1 MVAGKADTG
10 SMGDFPLLLNA
21 ARGTQLHAP
30 TRLASVTGYNL
41 HGALNALVTKPGSA
55 LPSSADL
62 RGKTVSR
69 SVGSSSDGTLVRAL
83 QRAGIDPERGIRKLN
98 QQSAVGASA
107 LQSGSADALSQFV
120 AWPGLLAFQSKAQAF
135 YDGGALGLPTF
146 HGVTVR
152 DAFAGQRPDAVGA
165 FLTAQRGATR
175 YLQTHP
181 VDAAQRV
188 AKATAHG
195 LGTVGGPGDLTVLL
209 RDEDLLVRA
218 AALAAP
224 ATTGCPP
231 LYAAAAAA
239 ALGAPDADVRAYA
252 RLASKE

>member
-30 TRLASVTGYNL
+30 TRLVSVTGYNL
-41 HGALNALVTKPGSA
+41 RGALNALVTKPGSA

-135 YDGGALGLPTF
+135 YDGGALGLLTF
-146 HGVTVR
+146 HGVTYGTPSPDNARTWSGRSSPHSGVR
-152 DAFAGQRPDAVGA
+152 RAICRPTPSTPRTGSPRPPR
-165 FLTAQRGATR
+165 TASARS
-175 YLQTHP
+175 
-181 VDAAQRV
+181 
-188 AKATAHG
+188 
-195 LGTVGGPGDLTVLL
+195 
-209 RDEDLLVRA
+209 
-218 AALAAP
+218 AAP
-224 ATTGCPP
+224 AT
-231 LYAAAAAA
+231 
-239 ALGAPDADVRAYA
+239 
-252 RLASKE
+252 